1 MVAAPD
7 VEPARIGAVV
17 PGVAAARTAVAAGAE
32 AARSRI
38 PVVLSAASAPPVDH
52 RRRKRGSACPLRGAV
67 AVERRWDRTCRS
79 LRSNS
84 SSWRAAAEPD
94 LDRMILDSH
103 LAGASTPGLPPPA
116 WRPTRHDFASACP
129 CEVVRSDGPVAE

>member
-7 VEPARIGAVV
+7 VEPARIAVVV

-52 RRRKRGSACPLRGAV
+52 RRRKRGSASPLPV
-67 AVERRWDRTCRS
+67 AVVRRWDRTCRS
-79 LRSNS
+79 LRSSN

-116 WRPTRHDFASACP
+116 WQPTRHDFASACP
-129 CEVVRSDGPVAE
+129 CAVVRSDGPVGE